1 MANIDQEH
9 LQTRQHN
16 VYLHCPAVS
25 CLLYAYLLDTTFSV
39 CHFTWIYMYSSSILF
54 TTRSDGL
61 SLVSSYYSLVHHRI
75 LLSCMH
81 DIFIILICFNQC
93 ETIASYIVRC
103 FKIEK
108 LWSNPS
114 NFKCQCLYVRYG
126 WSDCIMLLECS
137 ILYQYEVF
145 LIHT

>member
-1 MANIDQEH
+1 MRRYELVELSWYVMTNLANTSLWCHKCPTLIRN
-9 LQTRQHN
+9 TSRQDSIMCTCS
-16 VYLHCPAVS
+16 V

-54 TTRSDGL
+54 TTRFDGL
-61 SLVSSYYSLVHHRI
+61 SLVSSYCSLVHHGL

-103 FKIEK
+103 SKIEK
-108 LWSNPS
+108 LWSNRS
-114 NFKCQCLYVRYG
+114 NFKCQLLYVRYR
-126 WSDCIMLLECS
+126 
-137 ILYQYEVF
+137 
-145 LIHT
+145 